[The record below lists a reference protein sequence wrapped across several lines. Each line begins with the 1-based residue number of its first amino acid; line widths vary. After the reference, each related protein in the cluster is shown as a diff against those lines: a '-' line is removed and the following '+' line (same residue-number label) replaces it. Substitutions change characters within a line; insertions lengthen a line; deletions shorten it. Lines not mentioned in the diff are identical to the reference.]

1 MNRVSPLFI
10 FLCICSVSSAQYPTQ
25 GLVASYPLDGNA
37 NDASSNG
44 FHGRIIRARPTEDRF
59 GNPNAALFFDGRS
72 SYVRLG
78 NILNSIFCAPAAKF
92 TITGWARTQS
102 YPGYQGGGVII
113 SKSAGGTYGPY
124 QWSLCHDHDG
134 RIKWF
139 VSSSSDASD
148 YLELESN
155 TVAAD
160 EWFHF
165 AAVFDGSQKA
175 SNRMQLYVDGV
186 RGSPSRRRGVLGTS
200 TEESDQEITLG
211 AGHRSGEPFVP
222 NNQYCGDID
231 DIQIYD
237 RALSSAEIASG
248 TQVQAQSPSPSPL
261 PPPTIIIESPAFA
274 RAGEMFW
281 VEFNASESF
290 ASTDLSKLGFDVTF
304 TNTEFVDFV
313 SADASSSLLGPNLMY
328 LATPDEAHGRVTV
341 SLSRNDADE
350 DLPDGQLLI
359 RLRFRIAARTP
370 DRTSVTFILSNIAAS
385 DTDGA
390 PLELGDRSS
399 TTMIRATARR

>member
-1 MNRVSPLFI
+1 MNRVITLFI
-10 FLCICSVSSAQYPTQ
+10 ALCICSVSLAQYPTQ

-44 FHGRIIRARPTEDRF
+44 FHGKMSRARPTEDRF
-59 GNPNAALFFDGRS
+59 GNPDAALFFDGKS
-72 SYVRLG
+72 SYVRLA

-92 TITGWARTQS
+92 TIMGWARTQS

-134 RIKWF
+134 KIKWF

-148 YLELESN
+148 YIEIESN

-165 AAVFDGSQKA
+165 AAVFDGSQRA
-175 SNRMQLYVDGV
+175 SNRMRLYVDGV
-186 RGSPSRRRGVLGTS
+186 QGSPSRRRGILGTS
-200 TEESDQEITLG
+200 TEESDQEITIG
-211 AGHRSGEPFVP
+211 AGHRASEPFVP
-222 NNQYCGDID
+222 NNQYCGTID

-237 RALSSAEIASG
+237 RALSSAEIASS
-248 TQVQAQSPSPSPL
+248 TIAQSPSPPPL
-261 PPPTIIIESPAFA
+261 PPPVIIIGSPAFA
-274 RAGEMFW
+274 RAGEVFS
-281 VEFNASESF
+281 VEFNASEST
-290 ASTDLSKLGFDVTF
+290 APTNLSKLSFDVTF
-304 TNTEFVDFV
+304 TNTELVDFV
-313 SADASSSLLGPNLMY
+313 SVDATSSLLGPNLMCI
-328 LATPDEAHGRVTV
+328 ATPDETHGRVSV
-341 SLSRNDADE
+341 SLSRNDTDE

-370 DRTSVTFILSNIAAS
+370 DNTSVTFILTNISAS
-385 DTDGA
+385 DTDGE
-390 PLELGDRSS
+390 ELHFGDQSS
-399 TTMIRATARR
+399 TTRIRAAARR